1 MKSFSTILIFLFRV
15 INLTNFFSQFQNDVQ
30 DSGVTCLINNAGVAP
45 KATRYNLVKVEQME
59 STFRTNVIAPLFLTK
74 VMIPLLKKNSQSL
87 IVNMSSILGSIEN
100 NQKVSSGGAG
110 GGQYPYR
117 STKAALNMV
126 TRSLRYFMKFF
137 FHELKKNNEYKN
149 FFFVKFNRC
158 YFSID
163 LEHAKIGAIAIHPGW
178 VQTDMGGKYASLT
191 PEESI
196 KGVLNVITNYN
207 SEQHNGQ
214 FLDFNGESV
223 SW

>member
-15 INLTNFFSQFQNDVQ
+15 INLTNFFSRFQNDVQ

-74 VMIPLLKKNSQSL
+74 VMIPLLKNSTSQSL

-137 FHELKKNNEYKN
+137 FSRIKKK
-149 FFFVKFNRC
+149 
-158 YFSID
+158 
-163 LEHAKIGAIAIHPGW
+163 
-178 VQTDMGGKYASLT
+178 
-191 PEESI
+191 
-196 KGVLNVITNYN
+196 
-207 SEQHNGQ
+207 
-214 FLDFNGESV
+214 
-223 SW
+223 

>member
-15 INLTNFFSQFQNDVQ
+15 INFTNFFSRFQNDVQ

-126 TRSLRYFMKFF
+126 TRSLRYFTKYFF
-137 FHELKKNNEYKN
+137 F
-149 FFFVKFNRC
+149 
-158 YFSID
+158 
-163 LEHAKIGAIAIHPGW
+163 
-178 VQTDMGGKYASLT
+178 
-191 PEESI
+191 
-196 KGVLNVITNYN
+196 TN
-207 SEQHNGQ
+207 
-214 FLDFNGESV
+214 
-223 SW
+223 

>member
-126 TRSLRYFMKFF
+126 TRSLR
-137 FHELKKNNEYKN
+137 
-149 FFFVKFNRC
+149 
-158 YFSID
+158 
-163 LEHAKIGAIAIHPGW
+163 
-178 VQTDMGGKYASLT
+178 
-191 PEESI
+191 
-196 KGVLNVITNYN
+196 
-207 SEQHNGQ
+207 
-214 FLDFNGESV
+214 
-223 SW
+223 

>member
-15 INLTNFFSQFQNDVQ
+15 INFTNFFSRFQNDVQ

-126 TRSLRYFMKFF
+126 TRSLRYFTKYFF
-137 FHELKKNNEYKN
+137 FTK
-149 FFFVKFNRC
+149 
-158 YFSID
+158 
-163 LEHAKIGAIAIHPGW
+163 
-178 VQTDMGGKYASLT
+178 
-191 PEESI
+191 
-196 KGVLNVITNYN
+196 
-207 SEQHNGQ
+207 
-214 FLDFNGESV
+214 
-223 SW
+223 

>member
-15 INLTNFFSQFQNDVQ
+15 INLTKFFSRFQNDVQ

-74 VMIPLLKKNSQSL
+74 VMIPLLKNSTSQSL

-137 FHELKKNNEYKN
+137 FSRIKKK
-149 FFFVKFNRC
+149 
-158 YFSID
+158 
-163 LEHAKIGAIAIHPGW
+163 
-178 VQTDMGGKYASLT
+178 
-191 PEESI
+191 
-196 KGVLNVITNYN
+196 
-207 SEQHNGQ
+207 
-214 FLDFNGESV
+214 
-223 SW
+223 

>member
-1 MKSFSTILIFLFRV
+1 M
-15 INLTNFFSQFQNDVQ
+15 Q

-74 VMIPLLKKNSQSL
+74 VMIPLLKNSTSQSL

-137 FHELKKNNEYKN
+137 FSRIKKK
-149 FFFVKFNRC
+149 
-158 YFSID
+158 
-163 LEHAKIGAIAIHPGW
+163 
-178 VQTDMGGKYASLT
+178 
-191 PEESI
+191 
-196 KGVLNVITNYN
+196 
-207 SEQHNGQ
+207 
-214 FLDFNGESV
+214 
-223 SW
+223 

>member
-1 MKSFSTILIFLFRV
+1 M
-15 INLTNFFSQFQNDVQ
+15 
-30 DSGVTCLINNAGVAP
+30 TCLINNAGVAP

-74 VMIPLLKKNSQSL
+74 AIIPLLKKNPHSL

-100 NQKVSSGGAG
+100 NQKVMNSGGSG

-126 TRSLRYFMKFF
+126 TRSL
-137 FHELKKNNEYKN
+137 
-149 FFFVKFNRC
+149 
-158 YFSID
+158 SID
-163 LEHAKIGAIAIHPGW
+163 LEHANIGAISIHPGW
-178 VQTDMGGKYASLT
+178 VKTDMGGKYATLT

-196 KGVLNVITNYN
+196 EGVLNVITNY
-207 SEQHNGQ
+207 SDEQNGQ
-214 FLDFNGESV
+214 FLDFNGDSV

>member
-1 MKSFSTILIFLFRV
+1 M
-15 INLTNFFSQFQNDVQ
+15 Q

-74 VMIPLLKKNSQSL
+74 AMIPLLKKNSQSL

-126 TRSLRYFMKFF
+126 TRSLRYFTKYFF
-137 FHELKKNNEYKN
+137 FTK
-149 FFFVKFNRC
+149 
-158 YFSID
+158 
-163 LEHAKIGAIAIHPGW
+163 
-178 VQTDMGGKYASLT
+178 
-191 PEESI
+191 
-196 KGVLNVITNYN
+196 
-207 SEQHNGQ
+207 
-214 FLDFNGESV
+214 
-223 SW
+223 

>member
-15 INLTNFFSQFQNDVQ
+15 INLTNFFSRFQNDVQ

-137 FHELKKNNEYKN
+137 FSRIKKK
-149 FFFVKFNRC
+149 
-158 YFSID
+158 
-163 LEHAKIGAIAIHPGW
+163 
-178 VQTDMGGKYASLT
+178 
-191 PEESI
+191 
-196 KGVLNVITNYN
+196 
-207 SEQHNGQ
+207 
-214 FLDFNGESV
+214 
-223 SW
+223 